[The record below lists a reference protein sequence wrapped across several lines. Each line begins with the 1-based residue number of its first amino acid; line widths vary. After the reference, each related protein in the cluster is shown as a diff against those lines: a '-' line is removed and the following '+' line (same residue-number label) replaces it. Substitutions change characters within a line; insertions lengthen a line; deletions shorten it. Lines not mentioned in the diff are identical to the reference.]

1 MKFLSKLMLIIGCIM
16 LLTACNKGNEIA
28 GRSQSSVS
36 KSARYLKERLPADQR
51 LAFEVSFFM
60 IRDSIKDSDAFLKAV
75 DGQTPAQI
83 IEKGKALY
91 AERKQA
97 GIAEYSKYATWEAML
112 ANFTKERSAQGSKPL
127 DAREKNAR
135 ATLYKL

>member
-1 MKFLSKLMLIIGCIM
+1 MKFLSRFLLVMGCIA
-16 LLTACNKGNEIA
+16 LLTACNKGNELA
-28 GRSQSSVS
+28 GRSQASVS

-60 IRDSIKDSDAFLKAV
+60 LRDSIKDGDAFLKAV
-75 DGQTPAQI
+75 DGQTPQQI

-97 GIAEYSKYATWEAML
+97 GATEYAKFSTWEEMI
-112 ANFTKERSAQGSKPL
+112 ANFTKERNAQGSKPSDL
-127 DAREKNAR
+127 REKNAR
-135 ATLYKL
+135 STIYKL